1 MERCLPCGR
10 NTEDSVRNHT
20 LCQCIHKPL
29 LYHRFKHENKMS
41 DKPCYC
47 KF

>member
-1 MERCLPCGR
+1 MERCLPCGQ